1 MLKQMRYFQAVVRYK
16 NFSEAA
22 EACYISQSAISQ
34 QIQALEKE
42 LGVQLLIREKRK
54 FLLTPAG
61 EYFYKQ
67 SIVLL
72 HDADKLVEKT
82 RQLASGGQIV
92 LKLGY
97 PKQYRGSELQQV
109 LPVFQEKYPQVALH
123 LVSGT
128 HEELYDRLRT
138 DRLDIAINDLRRKPS
153 EHYVNYFLATEQ
165 VYAELSA
172 ANPLT
177 ALEQI
182 DTDDLKSLPCI
193 LVSSPEQR
201 ENDEAFYREY
211 FGVQGDFLLAE
222 SQEQARL
229 YVLSGQG
236 FYLETRRKVQVG
248 RVGDIRYI
256 PLQHEGRLVTQD
268 YYIFWK
274 ANREEAYLEDFAAM
288 LESMF
293 MV

>member
-1 MLKQMRYFQAVVRYK
+1 MLKQMRYFQAVVKYK

-22 EACYISQSAISQ
+22 EACFISQSAISQ

-54 FLLTPAG
+54 FSLTPAG

-92 LKLGY
+92 LRLGY
-97 PKQYRGSELQQV
+97 PRQYRGSELQQV
-109 LPVFQEKYPQVALH
+109 LPLFQEKYPQIALH

-138 DRLDIAINDLRRKPS
+138 DKLDIAINDLRRKPS
-153 EHYVNYFLATEQ
+153 EHYVNYYLATEQ
-165 VYAELSA
+165 VYVALPAS
-172 ANPLT
+172 NPLT
-177 ALEQI
+177 ALVQI
-182 DTDDLKSLPCI
+182 DTDDLKSLPCV
-193 LVSSPEQR
+193 LVSSLEHR

-211 FGVQGDFLLAE
+211 FGIQGDFLLAE
-222 SQEQARL
+222 SQEQAQL

-236 FYLETRRKVQVG
+236 VYLETRRSPQAGKVG
-248 RVGDIRYI
+248 NIRYL
-256 PLQHEGRLVTQD
+256 PLRHED

-274 ANREEAYLEDFAAM
+274 AEREEAYLEDFAAM

-293 MV
+293 ID

>member
-1 MLKQMRYFQAVVRYK
+1 MQ
-16 NFSEAA
+16 
-22 EACYISQSAISQ
+22 ISWW
-34 QIQALEKE
+34 
-42 LGVQLLIREKRK
+42 
-54 FLLTPAG
+54 
-61 EYFYKQ
+61 
-67 SIVLL
+67 
-72 HDADKLVEKT
+72 
-82 RQLASGGQIV
+82 
-92 LKLGY
+92 
-97 PKQYRGSELQQV
+97 
-109 LPVFQEKYPQVALH
+109 
-123 LVSGT
+123 
-128 HEELYDRLRT
+128 
-138 DRLDIAINDLRRKPS
+138 RKPAS
-153 EHYVNYFLATEQ
+153 LP
-165 VYAELSA
+165 A

-211 FGVQGDFLLAE
+211 FGVPGDFLLAE

-256 PLQHEGRLVTQD
+256 PLQHEGRLITQD

-274 ANREEAYLEDFAAM
+274 ARAC
-288 LESMF
+288 
-293 MV
+293 